1 MPLRPVFKLRGW
13 VLSSRWSGLVQTH
26 SWALPSGGSP
36 GCPRCPHQQS
46 GLRRL
51 LPKSHKWLLTLFTH
65 CPPLTRVRCKCSR
78 KSDRR
83 ATGQE
88 SHGAGKPRGRW
99 RHQHHCPHSP
109 STEPPSPSD
118 LGPARTL
125 ESPSLLLPEVTLL
138 CPTGFYSVCAR
149 PGLKNTGNPLMYGVL
164 SPQSSVLSDSLP
176 LPPRSQPLSP
186 WLSDTTVT
194 CLGSPPTPRSGCSGG
209 SPALFLFSQG
219 PGEHSAHG
227 PVSENSCFMQSAQSS
242 SCFSWEESWNPGT
255 PSGPGAEVPGSTQ
268 LQSCFRSTQC
278 SWGWARASCSHCET
292 TSLPLPLSLTSP
304 CSPSGRGHG
313 RRLLEGTQPA
323 RHAPHNHAR
332 KEG

>member
-1 MPLRPVFKLRGW
+1 MVRAGSDPLLGPSFWGLSW
-13 VLSSRWSGLVQTH
+13 VSQMSTPTVRTQT
-26 SWALPSGGSP
+26 SPTQVPQVAFNALYTLPSP
-36 GCPRCPHQQS
+36 DPCQV
-46 GLRRL
+46 
-51 LPKSHKWLLTLFTH
+51 
-65 CPPLTRVRCKCSR
+65 RVQPEVRQ
-78 KSDRR
+78 
-83 ATGQE
+83 A
-88 SHGAGKPRGRW
+88 SHGAGEPRGRW
-99 RHQHHCPHSP
+99 RHQHHCPRSP
-109 STEPPSPSD
+109 STEPLSPSD

-176 LPPRSQPLSP
+176 LPPQSQPLSP

-323 RHAPHNHAR
+323 RHVPHNHAR